1 MKILYISQ
9 YFPPEMGAPAARVS
23 ELSRHWIEAGHDVT
37 VLTGFPNHPDGVVRP
52 EYRRRFRRGVCR
64 EDWNG
69 VKVVRT
75 WLAPFPNRRPYERI
89 LNYSSFC
96 FSAALT
102 GSFLG
107 RPDVVIATSPQLLV
121 GLSGWWLARLK
132 NVPFVLE
139 VRDLW
144 PESLAGAGVGGE
156 KSQLYRALDRV
167 ARFLYRAAAHIVVV
181 TPAFR
186 DNLIQQRGLEASKIS
201 VVANGVETQM
211 FAPQAPEASLRS
223 GLNAEGK
230 FVVSYIGTLGLAHG
244 LEVLLEAAERM
255 QRDRPEILFL
265 VLGEGADRERILS
278 IAKSKG
284 LANLRFV
291 PQQLREKIPAYIAA
305 SDVCAVMLKDSEIF
319 QTVIP
324 TKMLEFMS
332 CGRPVILTA
341 RGQARAVLES
351 AAAGISVDPEN
362 VDALCG
368 AIVRLQQQPATAQ
381 QMGRNGRSYMVQN
394 LSRRATGEE
403 YLTVLGRLLAQGSET
418 RIRTAA

>member
-37 VLTGFPNHPDGVVRP
+37 VLTGFPNHPDGVIRP
-52 EYRRRFRRGVCR
+52 EYRGRFRRGVCR
-64 EDWNG
+64 ENWNG

-75 WLAPFPNRRPYERI
+75 WLAPFPNRKPYERI

-102 GSFLG
+102 GSFFG

-121 GLSGWWLARLK
+121 GLSGWWIARLK

-156 KSQLYRALDRV
+156 KSRLYRALDRV

-186 DNLIQQRGLEASKIS
+186 DNLVRQRGLADSKIS
-201 VVANGVETQM
+201 VVMNGVETQM
-211 FAPQAPEASLRS
+211 FAPEAPDVSLRAS
-223 GLNAEGK
+223 LNAEGK

-244 LEVLLEAAERM
+244 LEVLLDAAERL
-255 QRDRPEILFL
+255 QRERSEILFL
-265 VLGEGADRERILS
+265 VLGEGADRERIVTM
-278 IAKSKG
+278 AKSKR

-291 PQQLREKIPAYIAA
+291 SQQPREKIPAYIGA
-305 SDVCAVMLKDSEIF
+305 SDTCVVMLKDSEIF

-341 RGQARAVLES
+341 RGQAQTVLES
-351 AAAGISVDPEN
+351 AAAGICVDPEN
-362 VDALCG
+362 VEALCG
-368 AIVRLQQQPATAQ
+368 AIVRLQQQPATTQ
-381 QMGRNGRSYMVQN
+381 QMGRNGRSYIVQN

-403 YLTVLGRLLAQGSET
+403 YLAVLGRLLAQGSET
-418 RIRTAA
+418 SVRTAA